1 MSRPRAILGTVSGRP
16 GDGTSI
22 EHVLAELEGHPHALA
37 VLAST
42 VKPGGAPSHAYLFHG
57 PGGAGKRAAA
67 RALATEWLAAG
78 ASDDDGARTRVA
90 AGTHPDLTWVAP
102 SGAHEIL
109 VGDIDGP
116 VVSAAS
122 MTPFEADRRV
132 FVIERVDELG
142 PQAANKML
150 KTLEEPPSYAHLI
163 LLTER
168 LAEVMPTIRSRCQLV
183 RFDAPSQ
190 QQVAAGLEGLG
201 TPAQTALACARLSLG
216 DAVRARSLVSEE
228 GIALRSR
235 AQEFARAAL
244 SGAVG
249 IVRPWAG
256 LLVAVRERGDNMRAV
271 IEARMAS
278 ELELYP
284 RKERRR
290 VQTEWAE
297 RMRRARRRA
306 ETEALDLAL
315 ALVSMWFSD
324 LLRLAWGAPDLI
336 RHCDRRSELE
346 ADGGRDPQRLRAAVE
361 LVEDTRLRFKL
372 NVSEELACEALAYK
386 LESELGW

>member
-1 MSRPRAILGTVSGRP
+1 M
-16 GDGTSI
+16 
-22 EHVLAELEGHPHALA
+22 
-37 VLAST
+37 
-42 VKPGGAPSHAYLFHG
+42 FHG

-78 ASDDDGARTRVA
+78 ASDDAGARARAA

-116 VVSAAS
+116 VVGAAS
-122 MTPFEADRRV
+122 KTPFEADRRV

-150 KTLEEPPSYAHLI
+150 KTLEEPPSYVHLI

-183 RFDAPSQ
+183 RFDAPSE
-190 QQVAAGLEGLG
+190 QQVAAELEALG
-201 TPAQTALACARLSLG
+201 TPEQTALACARLSLG
-216 DAVRARSLVSEE
+216 DAVRARALVSDE
-228 GIALRSR
+228 GIELRRR
-235 AQEFARAAL
+235 AEEFACAAL
-244 SGAVG
+244 GGAVG
-249 IVRPWAG
+249 QARPWVG
-256 LLVAVRERGDNMRAV
+256 LLAAVRDRGEKIRAD
-271 IEARMAS
+271 IEARLDN

-284 RKERRR
+284 RNERRR
-290 VQTEWAE
+290 VRTEWTE
-297 RMRRARRRA
+297 RARRARRRA

-324 LLRLAWGAPDLI
+324 LLRLAWDAPDLV

-346 ADGGRDPQRLRAAVE
+346 AHAGRDPQRLRAAAE